1 MNNLNYPNMMFA
13 GGALAEPFFPA
24 GQEFEFHYEESL
36 TLILN
41 ITTLQNQELYWK
53 LTSIFK
59 TFNSSPIG
67 NSAILKL

>member
-1 MNNLNYPNMMFA
+1 MMVA

-41 ITTLQNQELYWK
+41 IPTLHNQEHYRK
-53 LTSIFK
+53 LTLIFK
-59 TFNSSPIG
+59 LL
-67 NSAILKL
+67 ILVQEITVQF

>member
-41 ITTLQNQELYWK
+41 ITTLQNQELY
-53 LTSIFK
+53 
-59 TFNSSPIG
+59 
-67 NSAILKL
+67 